1 MLMLANTCPECNGDL
16 LYEVSTK
23 HFICR
28 NCGLYV
34 TREQLDDIRDRLRPR
49 RKSSKEAEYL
59 EWWMSK
65 K

>member
-1 MLMLANTCPECNGDL
+1 MLSLTNTCPECNGSL

-23 HFICR
+23 HFICK

-49 RKSSKEAEYL
+49 KKGSKESEYL

>member
-1 MLMLANTCPECNGDL
+1 MATTNTCPECNGNL

-23 HFICR
+23 HFICK

-34 TREQLDDIRDRLRPR
+34 TREQLDDIRDRLRPQR
-49 RKSSKEAEYL
+49 RKGSRESEYL